1 MIVSYGQSVHDNSP
15 SRHECTFDQLV
26 AWLQGMFD
34 ARQHGPKGGAY
45 ISFADYDGVD
55 TQGQRGVRSYGCL
68 LASYAVPLDLDL
80 GKYHWTA
87 ESIAERLA
95 GFQYIAWTSYS
106 HEQAVPRWR
115 IVVPVARGMTA
126 DEHRGTWL
134 ELVARFADDC
144 GIGSKDATRL
154 NYLPALCAH
163 PEQAQFIACDGAQYT
178 PAAPVADQGK
188 ADTDALTT
196 EPVEGYAGPE
206 DDDELIAYMLAH
218 RGKAEDAFAPP
229 GTPTRFEAL
238 WYGDAAHLS
247 TKFPPKEDDE
257 VYDKTAA
264 DLALAN
270 ELAYYTGSHGER
282 SLEIFER
289 SALAQRASY
298 ETRKGIR
305 AITRA
310 CTGRTMHHFM
320 RRGTILPAA
329 APVSPSPD
337 PTGGA
342 VSTAQSYGV
351 SANTPPVPIPS
362 NPEVIPDTN
371 RLTTDQANA
380 NRLYRHYGAHLLSA
394 AGEFYSW
401 TGTHW
406 QGGARHPLRLG
417 FNLSALIDNEL
428 RPMRDR
434 HALLQGMGNLTSA
447 QAAEWEYLDELI
459 PSLGQWAAKSEQLHV
474 IEAALRALKTLL
486 DVPMTSFDAS
496 PWLLN
501 CRNGTIDLRTG
512 DLKAHDPA
520 DRITR
525 CIPFDYLPGA
535 ACTRWQA
542 FLTEVFPQP
551 ATVEYV
557 QRYFGYSLTGSNRE
571 QTMLVHWGSGS
582 NGKNTLLKALRLAMG
597 PYAMAG
603 TAGLLTVDKEA
614 SMIHEIA
621 DLYGSRLVT
630 IDETSDGAR
639 LNESSFK
646 RVTGDDNVRGRHL
659 YKSFFEYR
667 PTYKLHLLTNH
678 KPRVVNADNGVWRR
692 IRLLPYT
699 QAFTADNG
707 RIDKTL
713 DAVLES
719 EMPGILA
726 WLVAGA
732 ARWHADGLAACPEV
746 AAASAEYRKDEDM
759 LGQFVEQRCELH
771 PEAVTP
777 VAAVYAVYSAWARD
791 NGAFVASQRKM
802 STDICERPFGI
813 RRQVTGKNKTYSL
826 VGLKL
831 LNS

>member
-1 MIVSYGQSVHDNSP
+1 MIVSYGQSVHDNAP
-15 SRHECTFDQLV
+15 SRHECTFEQLV
-26 AWLQGMFD
+26 AWLRSMYD
-34 ARQHGPKGGAY
+34 ARTQGPKGGAY
-45 ISFADYDGVD
+45 LSFADYDGVSV
-55 TQGQRGVRSYGCL
+55 TGERGVRSYGCL

-87 ESIAERLA
+87 ELIAERLA
-95 GFQYIAWTSYS
+95 GYQFIAWTSYS
-106 HEQAVPRWR
+106 HEQSVPRWR

-154 NYLPALCAH
+154 NYLPAVCAH
-163 PEQAQFIACDGAQYT
+163 PEQAQFISNTDGALYAVG
-178 PAAPVADQGK
+178 PAVADQGK
-188 ADTDALTT
+188 ADTDALTS
-196 EPVEGYAGPE
+196 EPVDGYSGPE

-218 RGKAEDAFAPP
+218 RSKAEDAFAPP

-247 TKFPPKEDDE
+247 IKFPPKEADE

-270 ELAYYTGSHGER
+270 ELAYFTGSNGER
-282 SLEIFER
+282 CLELFER
-289 SALAQRASY
+289 SALASRASY

-305 AITRA
+305 AVTRA
-310 CTGRTMHHFM
+310 CTGRTMHHFI
-320 RRGTILPAA
+320 RRGTIAPAA
-329 APVSPSPD
+329 APVPHAPD
-337 PTGGA
+337 STEGA
-342 VSTAQSYGV
+342 VSATHA
-351 SANTPPVPIPS
+351 PPVPIPS

-428 RPMRDR
+428 RPMRER
-434 HALLQGMGNLTSA
+434 HVLLQNMGNLTSA

-459 PSLGQWAAKSEQLHV
+459 PSLAQWAAKSEQLHV

-501 CRNGTIDLRTG
+501 VRNGTIDLRTG
-512 DLKAHDPA
+512 TLKPHDPA

-525 CIPFDYLPGA
+525 IISHDYLPDA
-535 ACTRWQA
+535 ACPRFVT
-542 FLTEVFPQP
+542 FLGEVFPDP
-551 ATVEYV
+551 ATVDYV
-557 QRYFGYSLTGSNRE
+557 HRYFGYSMTGSNRE

-582 NGKNTLLKALRLAMG
+582 NGKNTLLKAVRLAMG
-597 PYAMAG
+597 AGYAMAG
-603 TAGLLTVDKEA
+603 TSGLLTVDKEA

-678 KPRVVNADNGVWRR
+678 KPRVVNTDNGVWRR
-692 IRLLPYT
+692 LRLLPYT

-707 RIDKTL
+707 RIDKGL
-713 DAVLES
+713 DEALEH
-719 EMPGILA
+719 ELPGILA
-726 WLVAGA
+726 WLVRGA
-732 ARWHADGLAACPEV
+732 SRWFVEGLKPCPEV
-746 AAASAEYRKDEDM
+746 MLASAAYRNEEDM
-759 LGQFVEQRCELH
+759 LGQFVGERCETGRDLV
-771 PEAVTP
+771 EP
-777 VAAVYAVYSAWARD
+777 VATLYAAYASWARE
-791 NGAFVASQRKM
+791 NGAFVM
-802 STDICERPFGI
+802 SKKRLVGDLVERPLGL
-813 RRQVTGKNKTYSL
+813 RRVTKGDKNVVS
-826 VGLKL
+826 VEGLKL
-831 LNS
+831 RPA